1 MLDQMF
7 ESFRKVSESS
17 LQIQQ
22 DAFRYW
28 TQQWNSASNQGGT
41 SNEWTKTVQKR
52 WLELLMAYL
61 TQQRESLD
69 AAHRAGIQVI
79 EKTLKVWDAKSPEDY
94 RHVMEE
100 LWRNLFETFKAQSET
115 QYREFQKWSEKSFE
129 MAQAAQA

>member
-7 ESFRKVSESS
+7 ESLRKVSESS
-17 LQIQQ
+17 LQMQQ

-28 TQQWNSASNQGGT
+28 NQQWNATSNPGGT
-41 SNEWTKTVQKR
+41 ATEWSKTVQKR
-52 WLELLMAYL
+52 WLEMFMTYL
-61 TQQRESLD
+61 NQQRESID
-69 AAHRAGIQVI
+69 AAHRTAIQVL
-79 EKTLKVWDAKSPEDY
+79 EQTVKGWDAKSPEEY
-94 RHVMEE
+94 RKVTED